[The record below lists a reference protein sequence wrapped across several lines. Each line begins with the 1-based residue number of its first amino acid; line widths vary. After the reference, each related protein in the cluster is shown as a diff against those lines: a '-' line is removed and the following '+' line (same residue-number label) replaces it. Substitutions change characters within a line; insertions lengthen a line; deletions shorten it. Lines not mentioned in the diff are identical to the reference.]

1 MKKKTKTQILFTVL
15 FLVFFSG
22 NLISQNVSPGISY
35 YINTNNLYY
44 PGDKVSVYLYAYSY
58 SDKTKETKYNFDF
71 SVLKIK
77 DIEGFYSNQTS
88 RGNVNVIG
96 KDSSYLLYYTDEV
109 KSFTKTIKVN
119 KEYGYLYLNEN
130 VPLNINEAGAYVVK
144 VSLGQYV
151 AYTGFIISR
160 YGIVTEVGNNSVL
173 LFAVDRKTGMPLDN
187 AKLNFFQNGKSRL
200 QGSTKKGILY
210 GEYIPAID
218 ENNPYDKDILVLGTY
233 DDEIIISDPFAYYN
247 YPSENYSAYI
257 YTQQPVYRTG
267 GTVNFKAVIK
277 KRETDG
283 YKSISY
289 REVTVKINDP
299 YGQKVFEEKLTTN
312 KNGSINGSFVIPEDG
327 KLGDYYIYVYLDE
340 NKAYS
345 NSFTVEQYKKPE
357 FKVIVNTDKKQ
368 YYGKDE
374 MKSSVEARYFFG
386 SPVSGA
392 EVEYNIYKVRY
403 FTPWWKFSDYAWWF
417 EDEEDE
423 YQGDFSGAE
432 FIYSGEGKLNSEGK
446 FEFEYKIEEDFK
458 SDDDIYGWWWY
469 RNYHTDYRYIVQARV
484 VDKSRREISGLSTV
498 FVTRGGFYMNVKANK
513 YFYSPE
519 EKVNI
524 KINAQDFFDKP
535 VETNLRVEIYKSV
548 WYRWSDREK
557 KDLVKVIEGRTNKEG
572 KANLEYV
579 IDNKDSEGY
588 YELKAVAYDDRGNE
602 ITATSGF
609 YVYTGERWWWGYN
622 ESSGTQIMMDKDSY
636 KKGDTCRVFIVTSDS
651 NVNLL
656 VSAKTDNILYFK
668 TVEVPERNA
677 FVEFIL
683 DEKFN
688 TTFNVSASY
697 IKDMQ
702 IHSANENIKIIPEE
716 KFLTV
721 ELTPSKTI
729 YKPKEEGE
737 YTVRVLDFYGNPV
750 PDAEVSLGVVDESI
764 YSIKEDK
771 TKDIRKFF
779 YSGNFAVIGTSFNYI
794 TTNYGYSRLITI
806 FERFNIKSAKESEL
820 GTVSGVLYSKEN
832 KTIANAVIVVDG
844 IYYACTTGPDGEFEF
859 KLPEGK
865 YSVSVYTG
873 KEEIEDVI
881 EIKIRKGEKKT
892 IKLYTDEDLNELFNR
907 GIMDGLGEESR
918 VEEQTLAP
926 YVTEKKDA
934 PRKETEKNGKGKD
947 KDEEM
952 VAPELRSDFKDAVI
966 WMPYVTT
973 DENGY
978 AKVNVKYPDN
988 LTEWRITSR
997 VITEDTKVGQ
1007 VTGRVITRK
1016 DLLVRMETPRFLQN
1030 EDEVTISTIVHNY
1043 LSTEKNTKVKFV
1055 SEGVELVGNNQ
1066 VELNLKPNT
1075 DERIDWKIKV
1085 NNPTGEA
1092 KLYCEALTNEES
1104 DAVEIKVPIQPKG
1117 LEMFKNNIADIT
1129 DENKTETKT
1138 INVPSYADLR
1148 TVNFKFTASSSIAS
1162 ALLTS
1167 LDDLAGYPYGCVEQ
1181 TMSRFLPSVIVANAF
1196 KELNAPISEKTQKEL
1211 PNMVNQGINKL
1222 YGFQH
1227 SDGGWGW
1234 WTNDESQP
1242 YMTAYVLYGL
1252 NIAKLSGYNVSQTV
1266 INKGISALKNH
1277 LTSENEPVT
1286 KAYMLYVLSTLDEK
1300 NQSLI
1305 FNELTKLEKIELN
1318 DFALGLMALTYYNSG
1333 KDIEASELIE
1343 KLEKNAKT
1351 VGEDLTY
1358 WEGQKFNYRWQD
1370 DKVQTTAIIL
1380 KAFVNIKKDSPL
1392 TGRIVRWLLMQRQG
1406 TSWRNTQETAL
1417 TVFSLVDYLKM
1428 SKELEPDF
1436 SVKIYVNN
1444 EFKFEKKYTK
1454 ENIYDKDSVI
1464 RVKGTD
1470 MKSGDNEVRI
1480 EKSGKG
1486 KLYFSSVTS
1495 YFDNTGKIDASEN
1508 WFRVERE
1515 YYRLEKYESYSGD
1528 KITYRKKYFG
1538 GEVQSG
1544 DVIFVKLRVFTREEN
1559 LSYFMLEEPLPAGC
1573 EVVKDDWAYNI
1584 EDEKEYT
1591 GYIYYW
1597 WRWWYADKEVRDNRV
1612 TFFATYL
1619 YGKEFEFS
1627 YIMRAQIP
1635 GDYTVN
1641 PARAMLMYYP
1651 DINGNTEDIKM
1662 KITD

>member
-1 MKKKTKTQILFTVL
+1 MKKKLTTPLLFTVL
-15 FLVFFSG
+15 LLLFTSG
-22 NLISQNVSPGISY
+22 VLLSQNVSPGISY

-44 PGDKVSVYLYAYSY
+44 PGEKVSVYLYAYSY
-58 SDKTKETKYNFDF
+58 SDKVKEREYTFEI

-77 DIEGFYSNQTS
+77 DVEGFYSNQTS
-88 RGNVNVIG
+88 RGNINVIG
-96 KDSSYLLYYTDEV
+96 KDSSNLLYYTEDV
-109 KSFTKTIKVN
+109 KTFSKTIKIN
-119 KEYGYLYLNEN
+119 KDYGYIYLNEN
-130 VPLNINEAGAYVVK
+130 VPLNINENGAYVVK
-144 VSLGQYV
+144 ISLGQYV
-151 AYTGFIISR
+151 AYTGFIVSR

-173 LFAVDRKTGMPLDN
+173 FYAVDRKTGMPVDN
-187 AKLNFFQNGKSRL
+187 AELNFFQNGKSRL
-200 QGSTKKGILY
+200 KGKTQNGILY
-210 GEYIPAID
+210 GEYTPEID
-218 ENNPYDKDILVLGTY
+218 GKNSYDKDILVIGQY
-233 DDEIIISDPFAYYN
+233 EDEIIISDPFAYYN
-247 YPSENYSAYI
+247 YPSENYSVYI

-267 GTVNFKAVIK
+267 SVVNFKSVIK
-277 KRETDG
+277 KREMGEYTSYP
-283 YKSISY
+283 YK
-289 REVTVKINDP
+289 EVDVKINDP
-299 YGQKVFEEKLTTN
+299 YGQKVYETKLTTN
-312 KNGSINGSFVIPEDG
+312 QNGSINGSFEIPEDG
-327 KLGDYYIYVYLDE
+327 KLGDYYIYVYLNE

-357 FKVIVNTDKKQ
+357 YKVSVNTDRKQ
-368 YYGKDE
+368 YYGNDE
-374 MKSSVEARYFFG
+374 LKASVEAKYYFG
-386 SPVSGA
+386 SPVSEA
-392 EVEYNIYKVRY
+392 DVEYNIYKVRY
-403 FTPWWKFSDYAWWF
+403 YTPWWKFSDYAWWF
-417 EDEEDE
+417 EGEEDE

-432 FIYSGEGKLNSEGK
+432 FIYSGKGKLNSEGK
-446 FEFEYKIEEDFK
+446 FEFDYEIKEDFK
-458 SDDDIYGWWWY
+458 FERDNGWWWY
-469 RNYHTDYRYIVQARV
+469 RDYYSDYRYIVQARV
-484 VDKSRREISGLSTV
+484 VDKSRREISGVNTV
-498 FVTRGGFYMNVKANK
+498 YVTRGGFYMNIKANK
-513 YFYSPE
+513 YFYRPE

-535 VETNLRVEIYKSV
+535 IETNLKVEIYKTY
-548 WYRWSDREK
+548 WYKWTDREN
-557 KDLVKVIEGRTNKEG
+557 KDLVKVLEGRTNKEG
-572 KANLEYV
+572 KANLEFM
-579 IDNKDSEGY
+579 IDEQNSDGY
-588 YELKAVAYDDRGNE
+588 YEMKTIARDERGEE
-602 ITATSGF
+602 ITSTSGF

-622 ESSGTQIMMDKDSY
+622 ESGGTQIMLDKDSY

-656 VSAKTDNILYFK
+656 VSAKTDNILYYK
-668 TVEVPERNA
+668 AMLIPERNGY
-677 FVEFIL
+677 VEFIL
-683 DEKFN
+683 DDKFN
-688 TTFNVSASY
+688 STFNVSASY

-702 IHSANENIKIIPEE
+702 IHSATENIKIIPEE

-721 ELTPSKTI
+721 ELTPSKNI
-729 YKPKEEGE
+729 FKPKEEGE
-737 YTVRVLDFYGNPV
+737 YIIRVLDFYGNPV
-750 PDAEVSLGVVDESI
+750 LNAEVSLGVVDESI
-764 YSIKEDK
+764 YSIKADK

-779 YSGNFAVIGTSFNYI
+779 YSANYPIIGTSFNYVS
-794 TTNYGYSRLITI
+794 TNYGYSRLITI

-820 GTVSGVLYSKEN
+820 GKINGVLYSKDN
-832 KTIANAVIVVDG
+832 KPIANALIVIDG

-859 KLPEGK
+859 KLPEGE
-865 YSVSVYTG
+865 YSISVYNA
-873 KEEIEDVI
+873 KEENEDVM
-881 EIKIRKGEKKT
+881 EIKIRKGETKT
-892 IKLYTDEDLNELFNR
+892 IKLYTDEELNEIYNKGMLDGMGEER
-907 GIMDGLGEESR
+907 GI
-918 VEEQTLAP
+918 EEQTLAP
-926 YVTEKKDA
+926 RSEVTKDETGKKLY
-934 PRKETEKNGKGKD
+934 KNGKGKD
-947 KDEEM
+947 DEDEKL
-952 VAPELRSDFKDAVI
+952 VEPELRSEFKDAII

-973 DENGY
+973 DANGY

-1007 VTGRVITRK
+1007 VIGRVITRK

-1030 EDEVTISTIVHNY
+1030 EDEITISTIVHNY
-1043 LSTEKNTKVKFV
+1043 LSTEKNTKVKF
-1055 SEGVELVGNNQ
+1055 SAEGVELVGNNQ
-1066 VELNLKPNT
+1066 IELNLKPNT

-1129 DENKTETKT
+1129 DEIKTETET
-1138 INVPSYADLR
+1138 INIPSYADLR

-1162 ALLTS
+1162 TLLTS

-1181 TMSRFLPSVIVANAF
+1181 TMSRFLPSVIVSNAF

-1211 PNMVNQGINKL
+1211 PNMVSQGINKL

-1234 WTNDESQP
+1234 WTNDGSQP

-1252 NIAKLSGYNVSQTV
+1252 NIAKISGYNVSQTV
-1266 INKGISALKNH
+1266 INKGIVALKNH
-1277 LTSENEPVT
+1277 LNTDNETVS

-1305 FNELTKLEKIELN
+1305 YNELSKLEKGELN
-1318 DFALGLMALTYYNSG
+1318 DFALGLMALTYHNTG
-1333 KDIEASELIE
+1333 KDIEAQQKIE
-1343 KLEKNAKT
+1343 ALEKSVKYTGDEMA
-1351 VGEDLTY
+1351 Y
-1358 WEGQKFNYRWQD
+1358 WEGQKFKYRWQD
-1370 DKVQTTAIIL
+1370 DRVQTTAMIL
-1380 KAFVNIKKDSPL
+1380 KAFVNVKNDSPL
-1392 TGRIVRWLLMQRQG
+1392 TGKIVRWLLMQRQG

-1417 TVFSLVDYLKM
+1417 TVFSMVDYLKI
-1428 SKELEPDF
+1428 SKELDPDF
-1436 SVKIYVNN
+1436 SIKIYVNN

-1454 ENIYDKDSVI
+1454 DNIYDKDSVI
-1464 RVKGTD
+1464 KIKGTD
-1470 MKSGDNEVRI
+1470 LKSGDNDVRI

-1495 YFDNTGKIDASEN
+1495 YFDNTGKIDATEN

-1515 YYRLEKYESYSGD
+1515 YYKLEQYESYSGD
-1528 KITYRKKYFG
+1528 KITYRKKYFS
-1538 GEVQSG
+1538 GEVNSG

-1591 GYIYYW
+1591 GYTYYW

-1619 YGKEFEFS
+1619 YGSEFEFS

-1651 DINGNTEDIKM
+1651 DINGNTTDIKM

>member
-1 MKKKTKTQILFTVL
+1 MKNKLTPLLFTVMFLL
-15 FLVFFSG
+15 FIPGLV
-22 NLISQNVSPGISY
+22 LSQNVSPGISY

-58 SDKTKETKYNFDF
+58 SDKVKEKEYTFEI

-88 RGNVNVIG
+88 RGNINVIG
-96 KDSSYLLYYTDEV
+96 KDSSNLLYYTDEI
-109 KSFTKTIKVN
+109 KSFSKKIKV
-119 KEYGYLYLNEN
+119 KKDYGYLYLNEN
-130 VPLNINEAGAYVVK
+130 IPLNINENGAYVVK
-144 VSLGQYV
+144 VSIGQYV

-160 YGIVTEVGNNSVL
+160 YGILTEVGNNSVL
-173 LFAVDRKTGMPLDN
+173 LYAVDRKTGIPVDE
-187 AKLNFFQNGKSRL
+187 AELNFFQKGKSRL
-200 QGSTKKGILY
+200 KGKTRGGILY
-210 GEYIPAID
+210 GEYIPEVD
-218 ENNPYDKDILVLGTY
+218 EKNSYDKDILVIGKY
-233 DDEIIISDPFAYYN
+233 DDEIIISDPYSYYN
-247 YPSENYSAYI
+247 YPSENYSVYI

-267 GTVNFKAVIK
+267 SLVNFKSVIK
-277 KRETDG
+277 KRETSEF
-283 YKSISY
+283 KSYAY
-289 REVTVKINDP
+289 REVNVKINDP
-299 YGQKVFEEKLTTN
+299 YGQKVYETKLTTN
-312 KNGSINGSFVIPEDG
+312 QNGSINGSFEIPEDG
-327 KLGDYYIYVYLDE
+327 KLGDYYIYVYLSE

-357 FKVIVNTDKKQ
+357 YKVTVNTDKKQ

-374 MKSSVEARYFFG
+374 LQASVEAKYYFG
-386 SPVSGA
+386 SLVSEA
-392 EVEYNIYKVRY
+392 DVEYNIYKVRY
-403 FTPWWKFSDYAWWF
+403 YTPWWKFTDYAWWF

-423 YQGDFSGAE
+423 YTGDFSGAV
-432 FIYSGEGKLNSEGK
+432 FIYSGKGKLNSEGK
-446 FEFEYKIEEDFK
+446 FEFDYAINEDFK
-458 SDDDIYGWWWY
+458 FERNNGWWWY
-469 RNYHTDYRYIVQARV
+469 RDYYTDFRYIVQARV
-484 VDKSRREISGLSTV
+484 TDKSRREISGIKTV
-498 FVTRGGFYMNVKANK
+498 YVTRGGFYMNIKANK
-513 YFYSPE
+513 YFYTPE

-535 VETNLRVEIYKSV
+535 TETNLKVEIYKTK
-548 WYRWSDREK
+548 WYKWTDREQ
-557 KDLVKVIEGRTNKEG
+557 KDLIKVLEGKTNKEG
-572 KANLEYV
+572 KANLEFF
-579 IDNKDSEGY
+579 IDKENSDGY
-588 YELKAVAYDDRGNE
+588 YEMKAIARDERGNE
-602 ITATSGF
+602 ITSTAGF
-609 YVYTGERWWWGYN
+609 YVYTGEKWWWGYYGTG
-622 ESSGTQIMMDKDSY
+622 GTQIMLDKDSY
-636 KKGDTCRVFIVTSDS
+636 KKGDTCKVFIATSDS

-656 VSAKTDNILYFK
+656 FSAKTDNILYYK
-668 TVEVPERNA
+668 TVMVPERNA
-677 FVEFIL
+677 YVEFIL
-683 DEKFN
+683 DDKFN
-688 TTFNVSASY
+688 TTFNITASY
-697 IKDMQ
+697 VKDMQ
-702 IHSANENIKIIPEE
+702 INTATENIKIIPEE

-721 ELTPSKTI
+721 ELTPSKNI

-737 YTVRVLDFYGNPV
+737 YTIRVVDFYGNPV
-750 PDAEVSLGVVDESI
+750 SNAEVSLGVVDESI
-764 YSIKEDK
+764 YAIKEDK

-779 YSGNFAVIGTSFNYI
+779 YSANYPIIGTSFNYVS
-794 TTNYGYSRLITI
+794 TNYGYSRLITI

-820 GTVSGVLYSKEN
+820 GTINGVLYSKGN
-832 KTIANAVIVVDG
+832 KPIANAVIVVDG

-873 KEEIEDVI
+873 KEEIEDVM
-881 EIKIRKGEKKT
+881 EIKIRKGETKT
-892 IKLYTDEDLNELFNR
+892 IKLYTDEELNEIYNR
-907 GIMDGLGEESR
+907 EMLDGMGEDEGI
-918 VEEQTLAP
+918 EEQTLAP
-926 YVTEKKDA
+926 RSEIAKEETGKKLY
-934 PRKETEKNGKGKD
+934 KNGKGKD
-947 KDEEM
+947 DDEGKLVE
-952 VAPELRSDFKDAVI
+952 PELRSDFKDAII

-973 DENGY
+973 DANGY

-988 LTEWRITSR
+988 LTEWRITAR
-997 VITEDTKVGQ
+997 VITEDTRVGQ

-1016 DLLVRMETPRFLQN
+1016 DLLVRMETPRFLQS
-1030 EDEVTISTIVHNY
+1030 EDELVISTIVHNY
-1043 LSTEKNTKVKFV
+1043 LSTEKYTKVSFK

-1117 LEMFKNNIADIT
+1117 LEMFQNNITDIT
-1129 DENKTETKT
+1129 DEFKTESET
-1138 INVPSYADLR
+1138 INIPKYADLR
-1148 TVNFKFTASSSIAS
+1148 TVNLKFTASSSIAS

-1196 KELNAPISEKTQKEL
+1196 KELNAPLSEKTKKEL
-1211 PNMVNQGINKL
+1211 PNMVSQGINKL
-1222 YGFQH
+1222 YGFQQ

-1234 WTNDESQP
+1234 WTNDGSQP

-1252 NIAKLSGYNVSQTV
+1252 NIAKISGYNVSQTV
-1266 INKGISALKNH
+1266 INKGIAALKNH
-1277 LTSENEPVT
+1277 LNSDKEPVT

-1305 FNELTKLEKIELN
+1305 YNELSKLEKEELN
-1318 DFALGLMALTYYNSG
+1318 DFALALTALAYHNTG
-1333 KDIEASELIE
+1333 KDIDAQQKIEA
-1343 KLEKNAKT
+1343 LEKSVKYTGDDMA
-1351 VGEDLTY
+1351 Y
-1358 WEGQKFNYRWQD
+1358 WEGQKFKYRWQD
-1370 DKVQTTAIIL
+1370 DRVQTTAMIL
-1380 KAFVNIKKDSPL
+1380 KAFVNVKKDSPL
-1392 TGRIVRWLLMQRQG
+1392 TGKIVRWLLMQRQG

-1417 TVFSLVDYLKM
+1417 TVFSMVDYLKI
-1428 SKELEPDF
+1428 SKELDPDF

-1444 EFKFEKKYTK
+1444 EFKFEKRYTK
-1454 ENIYDKDSVI
+1454 DNIYDKDSVI
-1464 RVKGTD
+1464 KIKGTD
-1470 MKSGDNEVRI
+1470 LKSGDNEVRI

-1495 YFDNTGKIDASEN
+1495 YFDNTGKIDAAEN

-1515 YYRLEKYESYSGD
+1515 YYRLEQYESYSGE
-1528 KITYRKKYFG
+1528 KITYRKKYFS
-1538 GEVQSG
+1538 GEVKSG
-1544 DVIFVKLRVFTREEN
+1544 DIIFVKLRVFTREEN

-1584 EDEKEYT
+1584 EDEKDYT
-1591 GYIYYW
+1591 GYTYYW

-1619 YGKEFEFS
+1619 YGNEFEFS

-1651 DINGNTEDIKM
+1651 DINGNTAEIKM